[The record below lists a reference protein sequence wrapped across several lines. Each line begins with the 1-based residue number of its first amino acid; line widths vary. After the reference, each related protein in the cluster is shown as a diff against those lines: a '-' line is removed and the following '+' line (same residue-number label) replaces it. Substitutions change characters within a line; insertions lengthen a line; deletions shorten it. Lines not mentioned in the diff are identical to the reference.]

1 MNRSGIKVRNTMEL
15 TSTDSKNLVLAGR
28 FQVIKLKK
36 IMFFF
41 FFFFFF
47 SKHQIK
53 TCSITF
59 TF

>member
-1 MNRSGIKVRNTMEL
+1 MEL

-28 FQVIKLKK
+28 FQVIKLRNRRY
-36 IMFFF
+36 F